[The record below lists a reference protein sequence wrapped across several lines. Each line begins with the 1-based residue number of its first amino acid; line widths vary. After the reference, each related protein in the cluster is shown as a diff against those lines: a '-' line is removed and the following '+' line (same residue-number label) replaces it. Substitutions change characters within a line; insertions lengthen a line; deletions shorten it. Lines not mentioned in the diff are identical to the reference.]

1 MAENT
6 VTISLDKYDELKAK
20 VSGLNQEVNELRSI
34 KKPTHYIQL
43 KYDFIRD
50 GEDEWDY
57 VVINEDNMP
66 VEFDKI
72 VKKEFNELFLKSKE
86 LRFYNKFPRWV
97 HKLFKCEK

>member
-1 MAENT
+1 
-6 VTISLDKYDELKAK
+6 
-20 VSGLNQEVNELRSI
+20 
-34 KKPTHYIQL
+34 
-43 KYDFIRD
+43 
-50 GEDEWDY
+50 
-57 VVINEDNMP
+57 MP